1 MDIHSVV
8 LEGELVRLEPLSMTH
23 YDGFCAIGLD
33 ESLWTVGL
41 TVLKTKD
48 DVRRYI
54 ESALEQ
60 QRRGI
65 CLPFATIDKRT
76 GAVAG
81 STRFG
86 AIDKEHRR
94 VEIGWTWLGKHWQR
108 TGLNSDA
115 KFIMLVHA
123 FETWKCIR
131 VEFKTD
137 LLNGRSRDAILRIGA
152 KQEGILRKHAVT
164 STGRIRDTVYFSI
177 IDDEWVQVKN
187 HFTTH
192 LLRK

>member
-1 MDIHSVV
+1 MDIHPVV
-8 LEGELVRLEPLSMTH
+8 LEGEMVRLEPLTMNH
-23 YDGFCAIGLD
+23 WDALCAVGLD

-41 TVLKTKD
+41 TALRTKD
-48 DVRRYI
+48 DVLRYI

-60 QRRGI
+60 QRRST
-65 CLPFATIDKRT
+65 CLPFVTIDKKT
-76 GAVAG
+76 GTIAG

-86 AIDKEHRR
+86 AIDTENRR

-108 TGLNSDA
+108 TGLNSEA
-115 KFIMLVHA
+115 KFLMLVHA

-137 LLNGRSRDAILRIGA
+137 LLNERSRKAILRIGA
-152 KQEGILRKHAVT
+152 KQEGILRNHAVT

-177 IDDEWVQVKN
+177 TDDEWVKVKE

>member
-1 MDIHSVV
+1 MDIQPVV

-23 YDGFCAIGLD
+23 YDALCAIGVD

-41 TVLKTKD
+41 SALRTND
-48 DVRRYI
+48 DVRHYI

-60 QRRGI
+60 QRRGV
-65 CLPFATIDKRT
+65 CLPFATIEKRT
-76 GAVAG
+76 GTVAG

-86 AIDKEHRR
+86 AIDKENRR
-94 VEIGWTWLGKHWQR
+94 VEIGWTWLGKYWQR
-108 TGLNSDA
+108 TGLNSEA
-115 KFIMLVHA
+115 KFLMLVHA
-123 FETWKCIR
+123 FETWNCIR

-137 LLNGRSRDAILRIGA
+137 FLNGRSREAIQRLGA

-187 HFTTH
+187 NFTTH

>member
-1 MDIHSVV
+1 MDIQPVV

-23 YDGFCAIGLD
+23 CDSLCAIGLD
-33 ESLWTVGL
+33 ESLWAVGL
-41 TVLKTKD
+41 TVLRTKD

-60 QRRGI
+60 QRRGV
-65 CLPFATIDKRT
+65 CLPFATFEKRT

-86 AIDKEHRR
+86 AIDTENRK

-108 TGLNSDA
+108 TGLNSEA
-115 KFIMLVHA
+115 KFLMLVHA
-123 FETWKCIR
+123 FETWNCIR

-137 LLNGRSRDAILRIGA
+137 LLNGRSREAIQRLGA